1 MMRTHH
7 GGAVELTEAELRAG
21 SSVAVKALARQMIAS
36 QQAEIR
42 QLRAWKDAWS

>member
-7 GGAVELTEAELRAG
+7 DGAVQLAEAQLRSG
-21 SSVAVKALARQMIAS
+21 SVAKVKTIARKLLAA

-42 QLRAWKDAWS
+42 QLHRWKDAWS